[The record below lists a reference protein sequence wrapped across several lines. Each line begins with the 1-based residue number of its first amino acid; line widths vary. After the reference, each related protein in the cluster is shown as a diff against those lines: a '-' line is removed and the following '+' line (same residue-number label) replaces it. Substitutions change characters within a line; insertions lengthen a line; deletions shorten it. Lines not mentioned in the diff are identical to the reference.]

1 MIAGSYFLVS
11 NGLFLRWKAV
21 QSVQIKNIIL
31 YGMVGFAIV
40 YSIYLRNQKE
50 KMQSIHDFDEKLIAH
65 QRYFKTRMW
74 WYLLSTVASCILYI
88 LVAHTFFLYF
98 ALFELLMLI
107 VVFPNK
113 FFFKKELQDDDII
126 FL

>member
-1 MIAGSYFLVS
+1 VS
-11 NGLFLRWKAV
+11 NGLFLRWEPA
-21 QSVQIKNIIL
+21 QSTQMKNIIL
-31 YGMVGFAIV
+31 FGMVGVAIA
-40 YSIYLRNQKE
+40 YSLYLRKEKE

-65 QRYFKTRMW
+65 QRYFKIRMW
-74 WYLLSTVASCILYI
+74 WYLLSTIASCILYI
-88 LVAHTFFLYF
+88 LVANTFFLYF

-113 FFFKKELQDDDII
+113 LFFKKELQDDDII